1 MPGLIPASAGST
13 RGEITGTHTFEGSS
27 PRLRGAPV
35 DTTSVCL
42 VGGLIP
48 ASAGSTPGRAHHRDL
63 DQAHPRVCG
72 EHAIA
77 SVIGTRTAGSSP
89 RLRGA
94 RNPLRNRNCP
104 ARLIPASAGSTRS
117 RIPDQRQQRAHP
129 RVCGEHATTTHRRGN
144 GRGSSPRLRGAPE
157 RSF

>member
-48 ASAGSTPGRAHHRDL
+48 ASAGSTPAFL
-63 DQAHPRVCG
+63 DVPLGAAAHPRVCG
-72 EHAIA
+72 EHEA
-77 SVIGTRTAGSSP
+77 GRRPGHDQTGSSP

-94 RNPLRNRNCP
+94 LFPFAMWSREF
-104 ARLIPASAGSTRS
+104 RLIPASAGSTVSSARS
-117 RIPDQRQQRAHP
+117 APRMRAHP
-129 RVCGEHATTTHRRGN
+129 RVCGEHSVLNRFT
-144 GRGSSPRLRGAPE
+144 
-157 RSF
+157 